1 MPNETFKRWTAE
13 DIAKLKNLAQKQRS
27 EAIAAALGRS
37 VVATALKAH
46 RLGLSLRMSRKG
58 VDRPH
63 QASGN
68 DSEGTISQE

>member
-1 MPNETFKRWTAE
+1 MACPNPIG
-13 DIAKLKNLAQKQRS
+13 DLLACTEVSSARRS
-27 EAIAAALGRS
+27 EKPIAAALGRS
-37 VVATALKAH
+37 AAATALKAH
-46 RLGLSLRMSRKG
+46 QVGLSLRMSRKG